1 MDRRTRWRLFLLIG
15 VLAPAAM
22 GAVGLLLARLA
33 TGQFPDLLRL
43 PSGQA
48 VLAGLVVGG
57 TSLGL
62 IGLLSRWGPL
72 EDALR
77 KTATRVGEEALR
89 SAGYPMMLVLV
100 TTSALGEELLFRGG
114 LQPLVGLLP
123 AAFLFGFSHG
133 GWMRDNWAYAAVAA
147 ASGAIFGG
155 AYALTGDLWAPAIGH
170 SIHNILSTLL
180 LGRHIEVEWRG
191 PVPVIRL
198 VPDEPPDATG
208 EEVAPMSFTSPY
220 PSRPTARALG
230 LITGHLPPGPQNDIC
245 DVPGVRVGHATR
257 VEGEGPLVPGRGPVR
272 TGVTAILPHGGNLF
286 KQKVPAGLFV
296 LNGFGKA
303 TGLAQVAELGTI
315 ETPILLTNTLSA
327 FRAADA
333 LVSYMLE
340 QNPEIGVTTG
350 TVNPVVGE
358 CNDSFLNDVQGR
370 HVTAEMVRAALDGAS
385 GGPVAQGAVGAGTG
399 MVCFG
404 FKGGIGSSSR
414 RVDRYVLGALVLAN
428 FGRRPDLL
436 IHGVP
441 VGRRL
446 LDYPEKAAPVSETAP
461 APQPEQESAPQ
472 QPAADSGSEF
482 TPDEPPPGS
491 VMIVLA
497 TDAPLD
503 ARQLTRLAKRGR
515 AGARPGGR
523 QRDERQRRLRAGLLH
538 REPRAASGQ
547 LPREGGDPA
556 PGRQRDHE
564 RPLPRRRRDGG
575 GGRDQRAVHR
585 QHGDRARRAR
595 GARAAGGAGIVVAE
609 AKRSVTYHKSIRYG
623 VNLFST
629 VYV

>member
-1 MDRRTRWRLFLLIG
+1 MDPRARWRLFLLVG
-15 VLAPAAM
+15 VAAPAAM
-22 GAVGLLLARLA
+22 GAGGLLLARLV
-33 TGQFPDLLRL
+33 TGRFPDLLRL

-48 VLAGLVVGG
+48 TLAGLVAGG
-57 TSLGL
+57 ASLAL
-62 IGLLSRWGPL
+62 VGLLSRLSGRL

-77 KTATRVGEEALR
+77 RTGTRAGEEVLQ
-89 SAGYPMMLVLV
+89 SLGYPLMVALV
-100 TTSALGEELLFRGG
+100 TTSAIGEELLFRGG

-133 GWMRDNWAYAAVAA
+133 GWVRDNWAYAAVAA
-147 ASGAIFGG
+147 LSGTLFGA

-170 SIHNILSTLL
+170 SVHNVLSTLL
-180 LGRHIEVEWRG
+180 LGRHVEVEWRG

-198 VPDEPPDATG
+198 VPDPPENAAE
-208 EEVAPMSFTSPY
+208 EEVLPMSFPSPY
-220 PSRPTARALG
+220 PPRPTARALG
-230 LITGHLPPGPQNDIC
+230 LVTGQLPPGPQNDIC

-257 VEGEGPLVPGRGPVR
+257 VEGEGPLVPGQGPVR

-286 KQKVPAGLFV
+286 QQKVPAGVFV

-303 TGLAQVAELGTI
+303 TGLAQVVELGTL

-340 QNPEIGVTTG
+340 QNPEIGVTTS

-358 CNDSFLNDVQGR
+358 CNDGHLNDIQGR
-370 HVTAEMVRAALDGAS
+370 HVTAEMVRAALEGAS
-385 GGPVAQGAVGAGTG
+385 SGPVQQGAVGAGTG

-404 FKGGIGSSSR
+404 FKGGIGSASR

-428 FGRRPDLL
+428 FGRREDLL

-446 LDYPEKAAPVSETAP
+446 AHDPEPPAAPASGP
-461 APQPEQESAPQ
+461 ADAQE
-472 QPAADSGSEF
+472 PAAAAEQAPEVGD
-482 TPDEPPPGS
+482 PDEPPPGS

-503 ARQLTRLAKRGR
+503 ARQLTRLARRGALGLARVGGSAANGSGDFVLAFSTANRTAHR
-515 AGARPGGR
+515 ADYPVRAVTLL
-523 QRDERQRRLRAGLLH
+523 RDDSAAMDDLF
-538 REPRAASGQ
+538 RAAVEAVEEAVINALFTARTVTG
-547 LPREGGDPA
+547 
-556 PGRQRDHE
+556 
-564 RPLPRRRRDGG
+564 RDGHVAHELPV
-575 GGRDQRAVHR
+575 DQVLSWLNESD
-585 QHGDRARRAR
+585 Q
-595 GARAAGGAGIVVAE
+595 
-609 AKRSVTYHKSIRYG
+609 
-623 VNLFST
+623 
-629 VYV
+629 